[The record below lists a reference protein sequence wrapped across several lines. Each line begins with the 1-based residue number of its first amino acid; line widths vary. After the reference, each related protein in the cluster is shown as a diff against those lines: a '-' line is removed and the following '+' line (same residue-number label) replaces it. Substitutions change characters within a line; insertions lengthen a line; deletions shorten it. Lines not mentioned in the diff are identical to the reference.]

1 MNMPALAPARC
12 TLLLFLL
19 LAWPG
24 LAAAQEEEIEPIKL
38 EASHQ
43 HFYNYLLPS
52 MQRPALDPEP
62 LPKKVRS
69 ALETWHKASEG
80 DGGDVTQARRSL
92 LEALD
97 KGSARLTA
105 DAWLLMGDLRFAEAK
120 ARHEEA
126 MLSYDPES
134 DVVPEIDLE
143 ITLAA
148 YREAAEIGGAVEST
162 WAQYA
167 IALAT
172 SGTLEDL
179 TVEALEAVAS
189 SDAVATLS
197 ADAWIRLG
205 EEYDDPARSEDALRK
220 ALGLAE
226 GRRKGR
232 ACVELATRAFL
243 ADDREEALGLAVQ
256 ALQGDTF
263 DGDDERAMRL
273 VVECLAIAEDLRGES
288 LPGSADVALRASILT
303 ALGDYW
309 MRGNVG
315 QHPVEAKTAW
325 REALDLGPGTKAA
338 SRCQSGIN
346 EADDLIESLAETEE
360 QWVERISRL
369 CFDRAMSVDP
379 SLNCAAD
386 LHLTPVG
393 DGSATLDAEVR
404 QASGRGKAALESCL
418 EGTLP
423 APINARFTEKDLMVL
438 FDNY

>member
-1 MNMPALAPARC
+1 MTHPALSLARR

-19 LAWPG
+19 LALPG
-24 LAAAQEEEIEPIKL
+24 RAPAQEDEIEPIKL

-43 HFYNYLLPS
+43 HFYNYLLPP
-52 MQRPALDPEP
+52 MQRPSIDPEL
-62 LPKKVRS
+62 LPKKLRNT
-69 ALETWHKASEG
+69 LETWQQACAGEAG
-80 DGGDVTQARRSL
+80 DETQARLSL
-92 LEALD
+92 MEGLD
-97 KGSARLTA
+97 KGSARLSA
-105 DAWLLMGDLRFAEAK
+105 DAWLLLGDLRFAEAK

-134 DVVPEIDLE
+134 DEVPDIDLD
-143 ITLAA
+143 TALAA
-148 YREAAEIGGAVEST
+148 YRKAAEIGNPIETT

-167 IALAT
+167 TALAA
-172 SGTLEDL
+172 SGTLDDL
-179 TVEALEAVAS
+179 AIEALEAVANS
-189 SDAVATLS
+189 GAVASLS

-220 ALGLAE
+220 ALDLSE

-232 ACVELATRAFL
+232 ASVELATGAYL
-243 ADDREEALGLAVQ
+243 ADDHEQALTLAVQ
-256 ALQGDTF
+256 ALQSDTF
-263 DGDDERAMRL
+263 DGDDDRAMRL
-273 VVECLAIAEDLRGES
+273 AVECLAAAGDFGGES
-288 LPGSADVALRASILT
+288 LPASADGASAASILT

-315 QHPVEAKTAW
+315 QHPVEATTAW
-325 REALDLGPGTKAA
+325 KAALDHGPGTKDAK
-338 SRCQSGIN
+338 RCQSGIN
-346 EADDLIESLAETEE
+346 EAEALTESLAETEE
-360 QWVERISRL
+360 QWVERISLL